1 LFSYS
6 SQRLC
11 QSMQRRLAGTSHRP
25 RVRSQDESGFTLVEL
40 LVVLLIIGVLAA
52 IAIPT
57 LASQR
62 GKAVDVQ
69 AKSLARTAQTA
80 AETLSTDNNG
90 GYEKVTT
97 TELNKSEPAIRILAS
112 TNEAYL
118 SAATSSKT
126 EYSITAKATNGDEF
140 KISRNATG
148 VVTRTCA
155 SPTKTGCSAGATGT
169 W

>member
-11 QSMQRRLAGTSHRP
+11 QIMQCRLEGTSQRL
-25 RVRSQDESGFTLVEL
+25 RGRSQDESGFTLVEL

-52 IAIPT
+52 IAIPAF
-57 LASQR
+57 ASQK
-62 GKAVDVQ
+62 GKATDTQ
-69 AKSLARTAQTA
+69 AKALARTAQTA

-126 EYSITAKATNGDEF
+126 EYSVTAKATNGDEF
-140 KISRNATG
+140 KISRNAIG
-148 VVTRTCA
+148 EVARTCV
-155 SPTKTGCSAGATGT
+155 SPKTGCSAGAKGT